1 MLRFIS
7 ILLVL
12 AGLAVAGIGGA
23 ALLEEYRPHETAA
36 MESMSAPAPA
46 PVEAMPAPEAAMEMP
61 PEPAA
66 MEAPT
71 EAQMAPAAPG
81 ARSSGPTTRS
91 LSSGSSADDT
101 ASVASAGDALD
112 TAETFSVEAAGEF
125 DALSDALAETAGV
138 AATELRRSHAEAFL
152 ESLQTVPVAHE
163 TPKSAEYK
171 RAFDVTLAIDATG
184 DDTAVDAL
192 PGRGNIVTGEAQVSD
207 RVEAR
212 VSGANFEIV
221 PMSPGVQSLS
231 PLTENV
237 WRWSVMPLSA
247 GDHDLVFEIYAID
260 QDSVVPLRTFRDTVT
275 VQVSGINRAI
285 AFADQA
291 NPLFVLLGGLGSAI
305 AGLLGA
311 VKFFG
316 RR

>member
-23 ALLEEYRPHETAA
+23 ALLEEYRPHETMA
-36 MESMSAPAPA
+36 MDSMPE
-46 PVEAMPAPEAAMEMP
+46 PVEAMPAPEAAMETP

-66 MEAPT
+66 MEAASAP
-71 EAQMAPAAPG
+71 EAVMSAPAPE
-81 ARSSGPTTRS
+81 ARSTMRTRS
-91 LSSGSSADDT
+91 LSSGSGTDDM
-101 ASVASAGDALD
+101 ASAEGALD
-112 TAETFSVEAAGEF
+112 TAENFSIEAAGEF
-125 DALSDALAETAGV
+125 DALTDALAETTGV
-138 AATELRRSHAEAFL
+138 AANQTRQSHAEAFM

-163 TPKSAEYK
+163 TPKSAEY
-171 RAFDVTLAIDATG
+171 
-184 DDTAVDAL
+184 
-192 PGRGNIVTGEAQVSD
+192 IVTGEAQVSD

>member
-23 ALLEEYRPHETAA
+23 ALLEEYRPHETMA
-36 MESMSAPAPA
+36 MDSMPE
-46 PVEAMPAPEAAMEMP
+46 PVEAMPAPEAAMETP

-66 MEAPT
+66 MEAASAP
-71 EAQMAPAAPG
+71 EAVMSAPAPK
-81 ARSSGPTTRS
+81 ARSTMRTRS
-91 LSSGSSADDT
+91 LSSGSGTDDM
-101 ASVASAGDALD
+101 ASAEEALD
-112 TAETFSVEAAGEF
+112 TAENFSIEAAGEF
-125 DALSDALAETAGV
+125 DALTDALAETTGV
-138 AATELRRSHAEAFL
+138 AANQTRQSHAEAFM

-221 PMSPGVQSLS
+221 DLSPSVQLLS

>member
-23 ALLEEYRPHETAA
+23 ALLEEYRPHETVA
-36 MESMSAPAPA
+36 MDSMPEAI
-46 PVEAMPAPEAAMEMP
+46 EAMPAPEAAMEMP

-66 MEAPT
+66 MEAASAP
-71 EAQMAPAAPG
+71 EAVMSAPAPE
-81 ARSSGPTTRS
+81 ARSTMRTRS
-91 LSSGSSADDT
+91 LSGGSGTDDM
-101 ASVASAGDALD
+101 ASAEEALD
-112 TAETFSVEAAGEF
+112 TAENFSIEAAGEF
-125 DALSDALAETAGV
+125 DALTDALAETTGV
-138 AATELRRSHAEAFL
+138 AANQTRQSHAEAFM

-192 PGRGNIVTGEAQVSD
+192 PGRGNVVTGEAQVSD

-221 PMSPGVQSLS
+221 DLSPSVQLLS

-247 GDHDLVFEIYAID
+247 GEHDLVFEIYAID

>member
-1 MLRFIS
+1 MEAAS
-7 ILLVL
+7 PPE
-12 AGLAVAGIGGA
+12 AV
-23 ALLEEYRPHETAA
+23 
-36 MESMSAPAPA
+36 MSAPAP
-46 PVEAMPAPEAAMEMP
+46 ESRAM
-61 PEPAA
+61 
-66 MEAPT
+66 T
-71 EAQMAPAAPG
+71 
-81 ARSSGPTTRS
+81 RTRS
-91 LSSGSSADDT
+91 LSSGSGTDDM
-101 ASVASAGDALD
+101 ASAEDGLD
-112 TAETFSVEAAGEF
+112 TAENFSIEAAGDF
-125 DALSDALAETAGV
+125 DALTDALAETAGV
-138 AATELRRSHAEAFL
+138 AANQTRQSHAEAFM

-171 RAFDVTLAIDATG
+171 RAFDVTFAIDATG